1 MRPMRRT
8 GGLNTGIAGLV
19 LFVALTISL
28 RAAANGNLSGTL
40 TDPTRVGSYLAP
52 NNLLLFPQGITQL
65 SGTVVDTSGAVIAGA
80 TVQVRDANGTVKLT
94 IKSDANG
101 SFIISGTISGLP
113 AGDYRLVVSNP
124 GFETKEIPITIGTS
138 EALAPL
144 RISLAVSSVS
154 TTVNVQGRED
164 SLIGI
169 AESAT
174 QGTVGASELQ
184 DRPILRSGEI
194 LEAVPG
200 LIITQ
205 HAGGGKANQYFLRGF
220 NLDHGT
226 DFAVFLDDMPLNLPS
241 HAHGEGYSDMNT
253 VIPEFVQRVNY
264 EKGPYYADVG
274 NFGSAGS
281 AHLEFFK
288 TLPENFVQVEG
299 GMYGFGRIV
308 FGVSQKLGKGNL
320 LYGGEAYHEDGPW
333 THPDNYYKFNGLV
346 TYSQGGDAN
355 GFSITARAYR
365 GTWHSSDQLPVDA
378 IPLVG
383 YFGTLNP
390 AAGGESQRYS
400 LQGEWHRQNENS
412 ETKITAY
419 GFYYDLNLFSD
430 FTYFLDDPNKGD
442 QFEQQDKRWVAGLD
456 ARHTIFSQWFG
467 RKVENTFGLQVRNDW
482 IHNGLYRTE
491 DRMRTDKL
499 DIVACYTN
507 PVPACDP
514 NGTINGSYPILPAD
528 TDLNNFSDT
537 MLGFYAEN
545 KIQWWEKLRSV
556 LAFRGD
562 EAIYNV
568 TSLTPPYVASE
579 LPGSPVVNFAAANSG
594 TATKFLPSPK
604 GTLVFG
610 PWAKTE
616 LYVQGGFS
624 FHSNDARGATQ
635 RVEPIS
641 PDYPFPTSSIPIPA
655 LVQTKGG
662 EFGVRTSAVP
672 HLQSTLS
679 FWYLYS
685 HSELQQDGDTGA
697 TVASASP
704 SNRYGIEWANYYTP
718 MEHLVFDLDMA
729 DSRAQFTEIDPDDAA
744 YTNVGG
750 GQYPVQGLGGKLV
763 PEAVRVVISSG
774 ITLHDYKRFT
784 STLRLRYFGP
794 RDLTSDGI
802 YRSAS
807 TLLLNMGLGYQFN
820 KHWGIAADLLNL
832 TNRRADDITYAYVSR
847 ITPTAAPEFTNVF
860 HPTEP
865 FQVRFALHYRF
876 GNN

>member
-1 MRPMRRT
+1 MRPTRRT
-8 GGLNTGIAGLV
+8 GRLNTGIAGLV
-19 LFVALTISL
+19 LFVASTGSL
-28 RAAANGNLSGTL
+28 MAAANGSLSGTL
-40 TDPTRVGSYLAP
+40 ADPIRVGSYLVP
-52 NNLLLFPQGITQL
+52 NNLLLFAQGITQL

-80 TVQVRDANGTVKLT
+80 TVQVRNANGSVQLT
-94 IKSDANG
+94 TKSDANG
-101 SFIISGTISGLP
+101 SFIISGIISGLP
-113 AGDYRLVVSNP
+113 AGNYRLVVANP
-124 GFETKEIPITIGTS
+124 GFETKEIPVTIGTT
-138 EALAPL
+138 EAPAPL

-164 SLIGI
+164 DLVGI
-169 AESAT
+169 ASSAT

-281 AHLEFFK
+281 AHLEFFQ
-288 TLPENFVQVEG
+288 TLPENFFQVEG
-299 GMYGFGRIV
+299 GMYGFGRFV
-308 FGVSQKLGKGNL
+308 FGVSQKFGKGHL
-320 LYGGEAYHEDGPW
+320 LFGGEAYHEDGPW

-346 TYSQGGDAN
+346 TYSQGGDAD

-390 AAGGESQRYS
+390 ADGGESQRYS
-400 LQGEWHRQNENS
+400 LQGEWHRQDENS

-442 QFEQQDKRWVAGLD
+442 QFEQHDKRWVAGLD
-456 ARHTIFSQWFG
+456 AHHTIFSQWFG

-482 IHNGLYRTE
+482 VHNGLYRTE
-491 DRMRTDKL
+491 DRVRTDKN
-499 DIVACYTN
+499 DINACNDEPIPECITN
-507 PVPACDP
+507 PNLTA
-514 NGTINGSYPILPAD
+514 ILPAD

-568 TSLTPPYVASE
+568 TSLTPAYVATE

-604 GTLVFG
+604 GTLIFG
-610 PWAKTE
+610 PWSKTE
-616 LYVQGGFS
+616 FYVQGGFS

-635 RVEPIS
+635 RIEPIS
-641 PDYPFPTSSIPIPA
+641 PDYPFPTSTPPIPA

-729 DSRAQFTEIDPDDAA
+729 DSRAQFLQVDPDDAA
-744 YTNVGG
+744 FTNVGG
-750 GQYPVQGLGGKLV
+750 GQYPVQGPGGKLV

-774 ITLHDYKRFT
+774 ITLHDYKGFT

-832 TNRRADDITYAYVSR
+832 TNRRNDDITYSYVSR
-847 ITPTAAPEFTNVF
+847 IAPTAAPEFTNVF
-860 HPTEP
+860 HPAEP

-876 GNN
+876 KTN